1 MNENQG
7 LGCIICKGPSEVPG
21 IIVQKLKPDGVAIE
35 SGLTPGDKILECN
48 GISLEG
54 MSFQDAVYQ
63 LKSSRKLDLMV
74 KKGAA
79 INFVTEK
86 NNQTSIKINT
96 ESEKLSSANGI
107 RNPSK
112 LEQGVELEAAKIQ
125 LELTKIDIDRK
136 RLELEQEKLKQRS
149 EELQEEKK
157 QFEDEK
163 RRTLLTLK
171 KSQSH
176 DPNVPLKLMNQSMIS
191 DDSDTPSTTST
202 GGLAGAI
209 QNELLRRKANARSVS
224 NGNLSAIEKNNELR
238 SKKLASVTSG
248 LKNDQH
254 DQLIAEFRKVHQKII
269 KSSSTDDD
277 TSLESSKG
285 TDKLKVTFKDDCGDE
300 KRRMIN
306 GEDED
311 TNHGLSRPNKSPPP
325 PPPIRSSSITPIS
338 SLSSDGSNVSIKS
351 SSTSLASNQPP
362 ILSTFK
368 PNITITNKALNSS
381 PDIPSPDYD
390 LVSENRSV
398 NGSLHKQT
406 NGKYVNKHQIIE
418 ANIPSLLSSSVGYIP
433 PSSLGRGPNNTVKNL
448 NEISNN
454 TNMSQSRHSTQGKQR
469 YATNP
474 MKKQNFINSV
484 TSINRSNFVK
494 RHPPVMERVELPSF
508 IIEEPVQK
516 VSQEKDTIRPPPYY
530 FEPERIAPP
539 LVSVAAYDY
548 QQRNGSGSPFHRKL
562 EALKANHRYSYSQE
576 DLSRRLLDEG
586 SIAAKDYRASNA
598 GKNCKPKVQHE
609 SFRESSKGG
618 GSPQEHFISNA
629 SLKLSKASSQSYTDI
644 SQSNKDKLGSNKTK
658 DTRRL
663 PNNVNMENVVVPQKP
678 KKYPAPPPPPPPP
691 LPSLAFKG
699 IS

>member
-368 PNITITNKALNSS
+368 PNTTITNKALHSS
-381 PDIPSPDYD
+381 PNIPSPDYD

-448 NEISNN
+448 TEISNN

-644 SQSNKDKLGSNKTK
+644 SQSSKDELGSNKTK

>member
-1 MNENQG
+1 M
-7 LGCIICKGPSEVPG
+7 
-21 IIVQKLKPDGVAIE
+21 
-35 SGLTPGDKILECN
+35 
-48 GISLEG
+48 
-54 MSFQDAVYQ
+54 
-63 LKSSRKLDLMV
+63 
-74 KKGAA
+74 
-79 INFVTEK
+79 
-86 NNQTSIKINT
+86 
-96 ESEKLSSANGI
+96 
-107 RNPSK
+107 
-112 LEQGVELEAAKIQ
+112 
-125 LELTKIDIDRK
+125 
-136 RLELEQEKLKQRS
+136 
-149 EELQEEKK
+149 
-157 QFEDEK
+157 
-163 RRTLLTLK
+163 
-171 KSQSH
+171 
-176 DPNVPLKLMNQSMIS
+176 
-191 DDSDTPSTTST
+191 
-202 GGLAGAI
+202 
-209 QNELLRRKANARSVS
+209 
-224 NGNLSAIEKNNELR
+224 
-238 SKKLASVTSG
+238 
-248 LKNDQH
+248 
-254 DQLIAEFRKVHQKII
+254 
-269 KSSSTDDD
+269 
-277 TSLESSKG
+277 
-285 TDKLKVTFKDDCGDE
+285 
-300 KRRMIN
+300 
-306 GEDED
+306 
-311 TNHGLSRPNKSPPP
+311 
-325 PPPIRSSSITPIS
+325 
-338 SLSSDGSNVSIKS
+338 
-351 SSTSLASNQPP
+351 
-362 ILSTFK
+362 
-368 PNITITNKALNSS
+368 
-381 PDIPSPDYD
+381 
-390 LVSENRSV
+390 
-398 NGSLHKQT
+398 
-406 NGKYVNKHQIIE
+406 NKHQIIE

>member
-79 INFVTEK
+79 INFVKEK
-86 NNQTSIKINT
+86 NNQTNMKINT
-96 ESEKLSSANGI
+96 DTEKFSSANGI
-107 RNPSK
+107 RSPSK
-112 LEQGVELEAAKIQ
+112 EEQDVELEAAKIQ

-149 EELQEEKK
+149 EELEEEKK

-163 RRTLLTLK
+163 RKTLLTLK

-238 SKKLASVTSG
+238 SKRLASVTSG

-269 KSSSTDDD
+269 KSSSTDED

-300 KRRMIN
+300 KDI
-306 GEDED
+306 
-311 TNHGLSRPNKSPPP
+311 NHGLSRPNKSPPP

-368 PNITITNKALNSS
+368 PNTTITNKALNSS

-390 LVSENRSV
+390 LVSENRSA

-418 ANIPSLLSSSVGYIP
+418 ANIPSLLSSSGGYIP
-433 PSSLGRGPNNTVKNL
+433 PSSLGRGSINSANNLTK
-448 NEISNN
+448 ISNN
-454 TNMSQSRHSTQGKQR
+454 TNISQSRHSTQGKQR

-474 MKKQNFINSV
+474 MKKQHFINSV

-539 LVSVAAYDY
+539 LVSVAAYEY

-562 EALKANHRYSYSQE
+562 EALKAHHRYSYSQE
-576 DLSRRLLDEG
+576 DLSRRSSQFDEG
-586 SIAAKDYRASNA
+586 SIAAQDYRASNA
-598 GKNCKPKVQHE
+598 GQNYKPKVQHE
-609 SFRESSKGG
+609 SFRNSSKGG

-644 SQSNKDKLGSNKTK
+644 SQSSKDEIGSNKTK
-658 DTRRL
+658 DTRRS
-663 PNNVNMENVVVPQKP
+663 PNNVNLENVVVPQKP

>member
-96 ESEKLSSANGI
+96 ESEKLSSDNGI
-107 RNPSK
+107 RNPTK
-112 LEQGVELEAAKIQ
+112 VEQGVELEAAKIQ

-157 QFEDEK
+157 QFEIEK
-163 RRTLLTLK
+163 RKTLLTLK

-224 NGNLSAIEKNNELR
+224 NGNLSAFEKNNELR

-269 KSSSTDDD
+269 KSSSTDED

-285 TDKLKVTFKDDCGDE
+285 TDKLKVTFKDDCGDK

-306 GEDED
+306 DEDED

-368 PNITITNKALNSS
+368 PNTTITNKALNSS

-418 ANIPSLLSSSVGYIP
+418 ANIPSLLSSSGGYIP
-433 PSSLGRGPNNTVKNL
+433 PSSLGRGPNTTVKNL
-448 NEISNN
+448 TDVSNN
-454 TNMSQSRHSTQGKQR
+454 TNKMQR

-586 SIAAKDYRASNA
+586 SIAAQDYRASNA
-598 GKNCKPKVQHE
+598 GKNCKTKVQHE
-609 SFRESSKGG
+609 SFRNSSKGG

-644 SQSNKDKLGSNKTK
+644 SQSSKDEIGSNKTK
-658 DTRRL
+658 DTRRS
-663 PNNVNMENVVVPQKP
+663 PKNVNMENVVVPQKP